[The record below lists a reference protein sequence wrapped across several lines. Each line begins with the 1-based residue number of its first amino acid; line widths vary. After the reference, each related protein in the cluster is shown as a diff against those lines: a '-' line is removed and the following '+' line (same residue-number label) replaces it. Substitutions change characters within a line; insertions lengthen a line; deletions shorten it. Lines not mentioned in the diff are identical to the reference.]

1 MAAGAQRMDD
11 VTRSP
16 ARLRVLV
23 VDDHDVVHWGFRLML
38 TQQPWVERC
47 VAASNGDEAVA
58 LATRYRPHVAIVDLF
73 IGEESGAEV
82 CERLRTAE
90 PSVRVLLFSG
100 AGEIS
105 PHAARAAGASGFAY
119 KDWPAAKI
127 AGAVRRVGLGGTVFE
142 RQDRTGV
149 LGLSD
154 REREVLT
161 LMAAGSTNPEIALE
175 LHLSKHTVKE
185 HTSSVYRKLGVRN
198 RTEAVQKAQRLG
210 LLA

>member
-1 MAAGAQRMDD
+1 MSTEE
-11 VTRSP
+11 TRSP
-16 ARLRVLV
+16 QRLRVLV

-38 TQQPWVERC
+38 TQLPWVERC
-47 VAASNGDEAVA
+47 VTASNGDEALQ
-58 LATRYRPHVAIVDLF
+58 LAARYRPHVAIVDLF

-82 CERLRTAE
+82 CERLRAAE
-90 PSVRVLLFSG
+90 PGVRVLLFSG

-105 PHAARAAGASGFAY
+105 PSAARAAGASGFAY

-127 AGAVRRVGLGGTVFE
+127 AGAVRKVGLGGTVFE
-142 RQDRTGV
+142 RQDRTGI

-154 REREVLT
+154 REREVLG
-161 LMAAGSTNPEIALE
+161 LMAEGLTNPEIAQS
-175 LHLSKHTVKE
+175 LHLSRHTVKE
-185 HTSSVYRKLGVRN
+185 HTSSVYRKLEVRN